1 MPARYR
7 PSLHLWL
14 ASPCCFVLGLLA
26 LSHGV
31 ILKGLCVF
39 LIGMG
44 GMLVIIRRNEPG
56 VGFLDKLALAC
67 FGLGALLLV
76 AIFIRNLATSQP

>member
-1 MPARYR
+1 MSARYR

-26 LSHGV
+26 LWHGV
-31 ILKGLCVF
+31 ILNGLCVF
-39 LIGMG
+39 LIGAG
-44 GMLVIIRRNEPG
+44 GLLVIARGNHPG

-67 FGLGALLLV
+67 FGGGGLLLI
-76 AIFIRNLATSQP
+76 AIMIKP